1 MGFGVLKQSTEEM
14 RSSVQQGQSQVS
26 DLRTH
31 LNIYG
36 VTGEVLATQTMQG
49 AAGAAVHQGLV
60 QTVQRGHQIAN
71 ITEEKLNAVNHAVN
85 SQEEAAANGAAK
97 VWAVVQA

>member
-60 QTVQRGHQIAN
+60 QTVQR
-71 ITEEKLNAVNHAVN
+71 LL
-85 SQEEAAANGAAK
+85 AARTPQSAR
-97 VWAVVQA
+97 